1 MEQKTKFCPLY
12 GAAIDCNR
20 CQMLQLQTCMIKQAL
35 RSLPRIVEALDDLGK
50 LDYIQDIADR
60 MKEG

>member
-35 RSLPRIVEALDDLGK
+35 RSLPRIAEALDDLNK
-50 LDYIQDIADR
+50 LDYIEEVAEQL
-60 MKEG
+60 KKG